1 MTNGA
6 HILRYVT
13 ITYGGDPGI
22 SRNITGTD
30 TVVTVNT
37 ASSFTADIIW
47 GRKLWPNAIL
57 SGYGNAGNHLF
68 MADTLMNSDPDTDA

>member
-13 ITYGGDPGI
+13 ITYGCNPGI

-30 TVVTVNT
+30 TVVTVDT
-37 ASSFTADIIW
+37 ASSFAADIIW
-47 GRKLWPNAIL
+47 GRKL
-57 SGYGNAGNHLF
+57 
-68 MADTLMNSDPDTDA
+68 